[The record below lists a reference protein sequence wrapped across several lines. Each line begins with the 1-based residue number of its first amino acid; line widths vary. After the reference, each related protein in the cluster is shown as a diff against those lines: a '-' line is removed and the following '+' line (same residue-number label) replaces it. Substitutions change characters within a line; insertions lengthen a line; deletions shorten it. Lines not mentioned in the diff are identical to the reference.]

1 MEKCKF
7 CQEELAE
14 GSTVCPHCG
23 KDNAPETETVTPA
36 EEVTEET
43 TVVEETADEK
53 TETEAPVEE
62 ETAETT
68 EQPAAEEATEETPA
82 SPMTKNGPAMME
94 PPSNRR
100 LPSIPSSLA
109 SSFATMRVPSRWQ

>member
-23 KDNAPETETVTPA
+23 KDNAPETETVTTA

-43 TVVEETADEK
+43 AAPEEAAAKENETDE
-53 TETEAPVEE
+53 A
-62 ETAETT
+62 
-68 EQPAAEEATEETPA
+68 AAE
-82 SPMTKNGPAMME
+82 
-94 PPSNRR
+94 
-100 LPSIPSSLA
+100 
-109 SSFATMRVPSRWQ
+109 

>member
-23 KDNAPETETVTPA
+23 KDNAPEIETETVTPA
-36 EEVTEET
+36 EEVSEET

-68 EQPAAEEATEETPA
+68 EQPAAEEAT
-82 SPMTKNGPAMME
+82 SGN
-94 PPSNRR
+94 
-100 LPSIPSSLA
+100 
-109 SSFATMRVPSRWQ
+109 

>member
-36 EEVTEET
+36 E
-43 TVVEETADEK
+43 
-53 TETEAPVEE
+53 
-62 ETAETT
+62 
-68 EQPAAEEATEETPA
+68 
-82 SPMTKNGPAMME
+82 
-94 PPSNRR
+94 
-100 LPSIPSSLA
+100 
-109 SSFATMRVPSRWQ
+109 

>member
-36 EEVTEET
+36 EEVSKET

-53 TETEAPVEE
+53 TGDGSAHR
-62 ETAETT
+62 
-68 EQPAAEEATEETPA
+68 
-82 SPMTKNGPAMME
+82 GR
-94 PPSNRR
+94 NRR
-100 LPSIPSSLA
+100 NGGAARYRRSDGGNARRDSGS
-109 SSFATMRVPSRWQ
+109 T

>member
-36 EEVTEET
+36 EEVSEET
-43 TVVEETADEK
+43 TVVEETADVK
-53 TETEAPVEE
+53 TETEPAAPDEE
-62 ETAETT
+62 ETAKTP
-68 EQPAAEEATEETPA
+68 EQPAAEEATEERPPRFRKHLKPPLGRS
-82 SPMTKNGPAMME
+82 SPLL
-94 PPSNRR
+94 
-100 LPSIPSSLA
+100 LPWSS
-109 SSFATMRVPSRWQ
+109 

>member
-23 KDNAPETETVTPA
+23 KDNAPEIETETVTPA
-36 EEVTEET
+36 EEVSEET

-62 ETAETT
+62 EAG
-68 EQPAAEEATEETPA
+68 AARY
-82 SPMTKNGPAMME
+82 
-94 PPSNRR
+94 RR
-100 LPSIPSSLA
+100 SDGGNARRDSGS
-109 SSFATMRVPSRWQ
+109 T

>member
-36 EEVTEET
+36 EEVSEET

-53 TETEAPVEE
+53 IETETPVEE

-68 EQPAAEEATEETPA
+68 EQP
-82 SPMTKNGPAMME
+82 
-94 PPSNRR
+94 
-100 LPSIPSSLA
+100 
-109 SSFATMRVPSRWQ
+109 V